1 MQLICQEMLA
11 LLIFCRDVLG
21 AEVSGVEAL
30 PEHGVY
36 TVFVKLDNTKLELL
50 HPLGDDSPIQ
60 VSNFGYSLKH
70 CRGLLSLYFCMTYLD
85 Q

>member
-1 MQLICQEMLA
+1 MSWLTECPCVG
-11 LLIFCRDVLG
+11 CRDVLG

-50 HPLGDDSPIQ
+50 HPLGDNSPIQ
-60 VSNFGYSLKH
+60 VRWAH
-70 CRGLLSLYFCMTYLD
+70 CTVLHMTSFTPVVILWL
-85 Q
+85 